1 MISGW
6 VKSLL
11 VAGGVLAATLL
22 IPFGWVLLWV
32 GFDPDPDRN
41 ERRQD
46 GRRSVRWRFTFTT
59 PRIACP
65 HNRPK
70 PESDMNAQFNR
81 LAPAEVVGESAT
93 HAAIATAWGL
103 KEVAVGSIAIV
114 LLVIGVYIASFPAQI
129 PYDEIASDT
138 EVLPFSGITTTAV
151 SFFTVASTIVLTAMA
166 AVAAVIAW
174 VVLKIGNMPR
184 GLIVPIAIATY
195 LIVAAAP
202 FVANSD
208 FEYAAATIVIPS
220 LAVYGLCAYLIIIVA
235 RQRGGSLVQ
244 AANGLKLRLP
254 SKLSHYAIAIGIY
267 AAAYVAVT
275 IWSLGID
282 FLDVPDWIKVP
293 DNATDI
299 LETAGLPL
307 TIITVAVLAPIGEEI
322 VFRGF
327 ALPGLASRL
336 GATFAILI
344 TSAVFALIHLG
355 PGIGVGILPVTFI
368 LGLAFAFVYH
378 KTKSLILAIATH
390 ALHNAITIIA
400 LAATDTV
407 A

>member
-6 VKSLL
+6 AKSLL

-70 PESDMNAQFNR
+70 PESDMNAQFNQ
-81 LAPAEVVGESAT
+81 LAPVEAIGESAT
-93 HAAIATAWGL
+93 HAAATAPWGV
-103 KEVAVGSIAIV
+103 KDVVVGSIAIV
-114 LLVIGVYIASFPAQI
+114 LLVVGVMIASIPAQL
-129 PYDEIASDT
+129 PYEESAIDT
-138 EVLPFSGITTTAV
+138 EVLPFAGITTTAV
-151 SFFTVASTIVLTAMA
+151 SFFTAVSIIAFTAMA

-174 VVLKIGNMPR
+174 AVLKAGNMPR
-184 GLIVPIAIATY
+184 GLIIPIAIATY
-195 LIVAAAP
+195 FIVVAAP
-202 FVANSD
+202 FAANSE
-208 FEYAAATIVIPS
+208 FEFAAATIVVPS
-220 LAVYGLCAYLIIIVA
+220 LAVYGLAAYLIIIVA
-235 RQRGGSLVQ
+235 RQHGGTVAS
-244 AANGLKLRLP
+244 AFSALKLRLP

-275 IWSLGID
+275 IWSLGVD

-299 LETAGLPL
+299 LETAGLQL
-307 TIITVAVLAPIGEEI
+307 TIITVAILAPIGEEV

-336 GATFAILI
+336 GATSAILI
-344 TSAVFALIHLG
+344 TSAVFALIHV
-355 PGIGVGILPVTFI
+355 PGVGVGILPVTFI

-378 KTKSLILAIATH
+378 KTKSLILAIAVH

-400 LAATDTV
+400 LATTDTV
-407 A
+407 V

>member
-1 MISGW
+1 
-6 VKSLL
+6 
-11 VAGGVLAATLL
+11 
-22 IPFGWVLLWV
+22 
-32 GFDPDPDRN
+32 
-41 ERRQD
+41 
-46 GRRSVRWRFTFTT
+46 
-59 PRIACP
+59 
-65 HNRPK
+65 
-70 PESDMNAQFNR
+70 MNAQFNQ
-81 LAPAEVVGESAT
+81 LAAAEVVGESAT
-93 HAAIATAWGL
+93 RVAVAAPWGV

-114 LLVIGVYIASFPAQI
+114 LLVVGVMIASVPAQI
-129 PYDEIASDT
+129 PYEESAIDT

-151 SFFTVASTIVLTAMA
+151 SFFTAVSIIAYTAMA
-166 AVAAVIAW
+166 AVAAIIAW

-184 GLIVPIAIATY
+184 GLIIPIAIATY
-195 LIVAAAP
+195 LIVATAP

-220 LAVYGLCAYLIIIVA
+220 LAVYALCAYLIIIVA
-235 RQRGGSLVQ
+235 RQHSGSFAQV
-244 AANGLKLRLP
+244 ANGLKLRLP

-275 IWSLGID
+275 IWSLGIE
-282 FLDVPDWIKVP
+282 FLDVPEWLKVP

-327 ALPGLASRL
+327 AIPGLASRL
-336 GATFAILI
+336 GITVAILI
-344 TSAVFALIHLG
+344 TSAVFALIHL
-355 PGIGVGILPVTFI
+355 PGLGVGILPVTFI

-378 KTKSLILAIATH
+378 KTQSLILAIATH

-407 A
+407 V